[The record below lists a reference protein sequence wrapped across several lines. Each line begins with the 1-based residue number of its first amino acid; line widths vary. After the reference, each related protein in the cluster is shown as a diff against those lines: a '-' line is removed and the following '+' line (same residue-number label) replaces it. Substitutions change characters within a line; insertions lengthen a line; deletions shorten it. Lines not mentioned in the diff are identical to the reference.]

1 MCHLSLADG
10 RHAAEWKKRM
20 TQIDKEAVERLAKA
34 CEGTMWIEAN
44 TLRALC
50 AALDAA
56 EAEKQQME
64 RENQLQAEEI
74 DKTRRRADKWQSMVL
89 DCEKY
94 LKPGETPYRD
104 HCAAAIR
111 QETNDD

>member
-1 MCHLSLADG
+1 
-10 RHAAEWKKRM
+10 
-20 TQIDKEAVERLAKA
+20 
-34 CEGTMWIEAN
+34 
-44 TLRALC
+44 
-50 AALDAA
+50 
-56 EAEKQQME
+56 ME